1 MILTAESGWSFGQG
15 GYGPDK
21 MKELMQ
27 ALNEYREEEGLPPV
41 EEEKAPSAAP
51 PTRSGAKAARRDAAP
66 DRTAGDRA
74 SSEGN
79 PSDGGGE
86 FTSPKLTS
94 YSQDKPGPRVRRV

>member
-1 MILTAESGWSFGQG
+1 MVLTAESGWSFGQA
-15 GYGPDK
+15 GYGPNK

-51 PTRSGAKAARRDAAP
+51 PTRSGAEAARRDATP

-86 FTSPKLTS
+86 FTSQKLTS
-94 YSQDKPGPRVRRV
+94 TQDRPGPRVRRV